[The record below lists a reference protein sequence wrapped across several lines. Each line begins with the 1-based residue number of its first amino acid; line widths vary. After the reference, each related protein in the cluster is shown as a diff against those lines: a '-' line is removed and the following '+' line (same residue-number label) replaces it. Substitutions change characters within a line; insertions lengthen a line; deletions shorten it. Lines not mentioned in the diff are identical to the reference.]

1 MLKLIKIVASIFFL
15 CFFSSIVNATTK
27 YITEDLNTFFRAGAG
42 DQYRISGAI
51 KAGEKVTVLST
62 KHRYSLVRDSRNREG
77 WILNRELSDTP
88 SSKDEN
94 PLLKTKIQ
102 DLTLK
107 LNEIDNVWK
116 QRVSEMQRRTQQ
128 AESQSNMLLEE
139 NSQLKRE
146 IEIVKNKNSSL
157 EAMLDAEKQAIAIQW
172 FIYGGSVLGVG
183 LLLGLILPLIW
194 PKKRRGYNGRWS

>member
-1 MLKLIKIVASIFFL
+1 MSKLIKIITSIFIIS
-15 CFFSSIVNATTK
+15 FFSSLVSATTK

-42 DQYRISGAI
+42 NQYRISGAI
-51 KAGEKVTVLST
+51 KSGEKVTVLST
-62 KHRYSLVRDSRNREG
+62 KNRYSLVKDSRNREG
-77 WILNRELSDTP
+77 WVLTRELSDSP
-88 SSKDEN
+88 SSKVEN
-94 PLLKTKIQ
+94 PQLKLKIQ

-128 AESQSNMLLEE
+128 AESQSNILLEQ

-157 EAMLDAEKQAIAIQW
+157 EALLDAEKQAIAIQW

-194 PKKRRGYNGRWS
+194 PKKRRGYNGGWS